1 MDTLRLRL
9 LGGGILEITV
19 LGEFA
24 RMRQYDAIGTLELQY
39 LKRIPAGVYHEGVW
53 NVFAL
58 IQFVESL

>member
-9 LGGGILEITV
+9 LGGGVLEITV

-24 RMRQYDAIGTLELQY
+24 RLRQYDAIGTLELSY
-39 LKRIPAGVYHEGVW
+39 LKRIPKAVYTDGVW